1 MMTLI
6 DNGGKNNVGRTSPI
20 WDNVASESSNMR
32 TPLQYFEHY
41 QDMRQ
46 AMKTGKSN
54 VVKYLPGSYY
64 AHLLKLMTSGNKIY
78 KAR

>member
-41 QDMRQ
+41 LLYYQNPV
-46 AMKTGKSN
+46 SN
-54 VVKYLPGSYY
+54 LLQLDLIFLSSLPG
-64 AHLLKLMTSGNKIY
+64 ACLGNVRNTKE
-78 KAR
+78 KFSS